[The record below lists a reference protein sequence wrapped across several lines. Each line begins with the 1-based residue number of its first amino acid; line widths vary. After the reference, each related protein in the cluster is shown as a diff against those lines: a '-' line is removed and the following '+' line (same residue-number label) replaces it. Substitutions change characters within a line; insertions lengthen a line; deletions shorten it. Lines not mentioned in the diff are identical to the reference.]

1 MHRAGSVNRRLA
13 PVVAAFCVGLAALP
27 TPVRAAE
34 LRDGTPVL
42 VRLVGVINSEITTT
56 GKPLR
61 FVVTRA
67 VVDDRGGV
75 LIRRGSVVAG
85 VVRQARRPRWGFM
98 TRKPRLVFTFTVTT
112 ARDGQVVMLRESAVR
127 PPDPRDRGVVIDR
140 YERGHQIRWASGADV
155 FQAYVDGTY
164 EM

>member
-34 LRDGTPVL
+34 LRDGTPVF
-42 VRLVGVINSEITTT
+42 VRLVGVINSEITTS
-56 GKPLR
+56 GQPLR
-61 FVVTRA
+61 FVVTRN

-75 LIRRGSVVAG
+75 LIRRGTVVAG
-85 VVRQARRPRWGFM
+85 VVRQSRRPRWGFT

-112 ARDGQVVMLRESAVR
+112 ARDGQVVMLREAAAR
-127 PPDPRDRGVVIDR
+127 ETDPTDRGIVVDR
-140 YERGHQIRWASGADV
+140 YERHHQVRWASGADV